1 MFCRES
7 EHFYGTGESFL
18 FTCRP
23 RWNLYSWAGD
33 NQVLE
38 RWRMVVMIIHDGDDD
53 ALCQCRRSK
62 HCLPQNETFAISHL
76 DNQILPR
83 CCSANIPLIAILRTT
98 SWYVLAISLLH
109 EDSFLKS
116 KSTQAS
122 LNQMFVR
129 STSCELTVGAG
140 DGRFGIWLDSNLNQV
155 QREKHEDKNKQRTYA
170 GQ

>member
-53 ALCQCRRSK
+53 ALGQCRRSK
-62 HCLPQNETFAISHL
+62 QFLPLNETFAISHL
-76 DNQILPR
+76 DNQELPR
-83 CCSANIPLIAILRTT
+83 CCSANIPLIGFLRTT
-98 SWYVLAISLLH
+98 S
-109 EDSFLKS
+109 
-116 KSTQAS
+116 
-122 LNQMFVR
+122 
-129 STSCELTVGAG
+129 
-140 DGRFGIWLDSNLNQV
+140 
-155 QREKHEDKNKQRTYA
+155 
-170 GQ
+170 